1 MSQLDATSSA
11 KPHAVPARPNTFEAV
26 IYLDY
31 LDARYLAETPANVC
45 TPAYMAEAAQSTAAA
60 APDVMQLEVRDLR
73 GLPVPLLPRGL
84 AVSVGRPPTHECQFF
99 TWPKQMD
106 FARARISPTG
116 AWG

>member
-1 MSQLDATSSA
+1 MLQLDATSSA
-11 KPHAVPARPNTFEAV
+11 KPHAVPARPNTFDAV
-26 IYLDY
+26 IY

-84 AVSVGRPPTHECQFF
+84 AVSVGRPPIHDCQFLKVDLAKADGF
-99 TWPKQMD
+99 CTSQD
-106 FARARISPTG
+106 FAN
-116 AWG
+116 